1 MHRASS
7 ALPPRRPD
15 ADESLRH
22 AGRFR
27 RRCQR
32 PAPRG
37 TPQHTSPSATVCAS
51 RCPATGSRDEKAVPP
66 QVAVAA
72 TPLIE
77 MLPPMTRGLLT
88 PGYAGE
94 PSGDPSGR
102 RYSVPVPAGGT
113 TGSLC
118 ARMCAE
124 GYRPQPRHGSGAIA
138 DAASGFGDGR
148 DCHSPQVVSLFS
160 G

>member
-1 MHRASS
+1 M
-7 ALPPRRPD
+7 
-15 ADESLRH
+15 ADL
-22 AGRFR
+22 
-27 RRCQR
+27 C
-32 PAPRG
+32 
-37 TPQHTSPSATVCAS
+37 C
-51 RCPATGSRDEKAVPP
+51 
-66 QVAVAA
+66 
-72 TPLIE
+72 
-77 MLPPMTRGLLT
+77 
-88 PGYAGE
+88 GE

-124 GYRPQPRHGSGAIA
+124 GCRPQPRHGSGAIA
-138 DAASGFGDGR
+138 DAASGFDDGR